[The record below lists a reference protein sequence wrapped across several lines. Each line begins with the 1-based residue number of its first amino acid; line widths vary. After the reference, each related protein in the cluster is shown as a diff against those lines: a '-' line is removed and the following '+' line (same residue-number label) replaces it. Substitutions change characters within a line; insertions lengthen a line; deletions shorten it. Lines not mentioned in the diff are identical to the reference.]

1 MAAIPR
7 LRPYNGPAILSY
19 GFRPFF
25 LLGAL
30 YSGTIVLIW
39 LPALFGEISI
49 PTALAPRDWH
59 FHEMLYGYVSAVI
72 TGFLLTAIPNW
83 TGRLPIQGMP
93 LLVLIAVWLAGRAAV
108 SFSGPTGWWPA
119 AIIDAAFLV
128 LVAAAAAREIVAGRN
143 WRNLRVVAL
152 VSLLALANVSFHLE
166 AHFAGSAEYSIRLG
180 ISLVVLLLSLI
191 GGRITPS
198 FTHNW
203 LVRENPGRLPV
214 PFDRFDVLVVIA
226 SAFALTLWT
235 CIPESYLT
243 TALLTLAAIMQTIR
257 LLRWAGIRT
266 YYEPLVL
273 ILHAGYGF
281 VPLGFAF
288 AALASAGAVLVTTG
302 IHAWTVGAFGTMTL
316 AVMTRATLGHTGR
329 TLTASAATRLI
340 YAAVLIAAMTR
351 IWAALQPSWMLLLLH
366 IAALAWAGAFLGFA
380 IVYGPMLCRAHLREA
395 HVG

>member
-7 LRPYNGPAILSY
+7 LRHYSGPAILSY

-25 LLGAL
+25 LFGAL
-30 YSGTIVLIW
+30 YSGAIVLIW
-39 LPALFGEISI
+39 LPVFLGEMTI

-59 FHEMLYGYVSAVI
+59 FHEMLYGYLSAII

-93 LLVLIAVWLAGRAAV
+93 LLVLVAAWLAGRAAV
-108 SFSGPTGWWPA
+108 ASSGLIGWWPA
-119 AIIDAAFLV
+119 AIIDAAFLI
-128 LVAAAAAREIVAGRN
+128 LVAAAAGREIVVGRN
-143 WRNLRVVAL
+143 WRNLRVVGL
-152 VSLLALANVSFHLE
+152 VSLLALANIAFHLE
-166 AHFAGSAEYSIRLG
+166 AHYWGSADYSIRLG
-180 ISLVVLLLSLI
+180 VSAVVLLLSVI

-226 SAFALTLWT
+226 SIFALALWT
-235 CIPESYLT
+235 CIPDSYAT
-243 TALLTLAAIMQTIR
+243 AALLALATILQAVR
-257 LLRWAGIRT
+257 LLRWAGVRT
-266 YYEPLVL
+266 MREPLVL
-273 ILHAGYGF
+273 ILHIGYGF

-288 AALASAGAVLVTTG
+288 AALASAGVLPATAA

-329 TLTASAATRLI
+329 TLKASPATQLI
-340 YAAVLIAAMTR
+340 YAAVLIAAVTR
-351 IWAALQPSWMLLLLH
+351 IWAALQPAWMEVLIH
-366 IAALAWAGAFLGFA
+366 VAALAWAGAFLGFG
-380 IVYGPMLCRAHLREA
+380 IIYGPMLCRQRIREA
-395 HVG
+395 A